1 MYFGVIDEIVTH
13 KYRLEFVIRK
23 NDNPIWKDTEKAVDQ
38 LFADVDAQITDS
50 TWLDDEDEVSIEIS
64 YETEAHV
71 QSADAYWDEDGGD
84 PGYEEIDANVKQNFT
99 SLGNDFFTLYGKQNF
114 TSSGMIGIHA
124 L

>member
-84 PGYEEIDANVKQNFT
+84 PGYEEIEDDVSPEDIEAAIK
-99 SLGNDFFTLYGKQNF
+99 SYGKSRM
-114 TSSGMIGIHA
+114 TILEDELESC
-124 L
+124 